1 VNVGGN
7 VVTLCECSVDGT
19 VVKSFGGTAA
29 CSVTDVAMLDAVLK
43 QSCGW
48 NVSTIDSRAV
58 DASVAHAMSDAPR
71 DRSALIRAR
80 AAKQLPKTVLTDV
93 YWSFHE
99 PGYKDRAAFAAAA
112 AEYNAEMDGTWEPEQ
127 VAIPVTTIRI
137 AIDVDDDAVTL
148 RSTSPI
154 GFTVADLLH
163 QLHATFRRSLAES
176 DHHFFEGLELD
187 DETTPPLYIMSVGS

>member
-1 VNVGGN
+1 
-7 VVTLCECSVDGT
+7 
-19 VVKSFGGTAA
+19 
-29 CSVTDVAMLDAVLK
+29 
-43 QSCGW
+43 
-48 NVSTIDSRAV
+48 
-58 DASVAHAMSDAPR
+58 
-71 DRSALIRAR
+71 
-80 AAKQLPKTVLTDV
+80 
-93 YWSFHE
+93 
-99 PGYKDRAAFAAAA
+99 
-112 AEYNAEMDGTWEPEQ
+112 MDGTWEPEQ
-127 VAIPVTTIRI
+127 VTIPVTTIRI